1 MFILGIRL
9 DAWLPLMPVFT
20 TAYPLMALLE
30 QLAAEPAV
38 LVEVQAR
45 EGSAPREVGAW
56 MAVFRGVEIDKIGGG
71 FEEGAIAVARAL
83 FACSAQGTRLQRRR
97 VGLGPLLRPVELP
110 GA

>member
-1 MFILGIRL
+1 
-9 DAWLPLMPVFT
+9 MPVFT

-83 FACSAQGTRLQRRR
+83 FAQDTRLQRRR